1 MKPFTRWT
9 LKLMA
14 PAVSAALAL
23 LIAGSTAQTPPAM
36 PLVDLSIGPTAVNPQ
51 AVNIAL
57 ALSVEFPTVGAAYR
71 GSNYN
76 HATTYLGYFDPR
88 GCYNYKDLTPGA
100 PLSGDYFYRTGTVDA
115 NGYCD
120 FSGSTGRF
128 SGNALNYVTT
138 SSIDVLRYA
147 LTGGHR
153 VVDTASAT
161 VLERAYL
168 YNSWNLHNS
177 TYFPAKRIPQAMV
190 GKVIPPLIANSDV
203 IGGGCQ
209 DKVWFGTST
218 VSVSCDTAG
227 TTSSGNLNPTGVVGT
242 VTITTTNVVTVPKG
256 DPAPAGGVYQSTDW
270 ILRTTAPTTST
281 DMPTEGT
288 ITFVDVPIAIPNGTT
303 TSPPPPPITNAQAF
317 LTTTYTLV
325 AGTYSL
331 TPPAPPAPQDAIGTI
346 DVPLS
351 GTRYF
356 TSVAPGAPYR
366 TLSLDKRPG
375 QNNTVNVCR
384 VNNNQDNP
392 GNFKGRLT
400 AAGDPTDET
409 GSCGGSGVYSGYPSK
424 GRIRSNLP
432 RTVYEQ
438 LQSVNTYGVYTAQ
451 NIYRAYTLQRQYDLY
466 NGFDNYVV
474 TSTSVGTATVTTT
487 GVIYA
492 RVKVCDDMEKTTRT
506 DLCER
511 YPNGNYKPVGEIQRN
526 AAGVRLAAFG
536 YLLDNNTSR
545 YGGVLRAP
553 MKYPGPTY
561 IDPNGLQQTN
571 AYSEW
576 DASTGVFHAD
586 PLGAAPTYAYSG
598 VINYLNRF
606 GTTGTPGAYKG
617 YDPVGEL
624 YYEALRYFQG
634 LAPSSQATTGATAAM
649 ADGFPYYTTAGTAPA
664 RWQDP
669 LQNACE
675 RKNFILTIGDVNT
688 HYDKELPG
696 HRFAGSSLET
706 TVDPTR
712 SAVTIPNSTQSFDA
726 AAWTDLLTGFENNES
741 KSYTDSQGRAQN
753 TTGNPNPNTNNTDL
767 AIRATGSGGRS
778 AFYWAGAAYWAN
790 TQAIRKDVDSGGMS
804 MKDVRVKTFTI
815 DVDEGGNGDIEDT
828 NPRGIKPRR
837 SSFYLAGKYGWF
849 KDDNLD
855 GNPFRRSGG
864 LNDNTEWQNPTVP
877 NTPDGYVLASQAQQ
891 LIAGIRKF
899 FAAATNAQG
908 AATASAVSTSRF
920 TANAPNGDFFAPLF
934 YSGDWSGT
942 VQRTRLVLNTSTGQI
957 ESMPGAVWDAGVIL
971 TSAATTT
978 TTPLPDAYVKPADRK
993 IFTLSRDSGAT
1004 VGQAFTVANKDNLDT
1019 EVRTALGTNPATSVA
1034 DAFTDQRIN
1043 WLRGDMSNELVPS
1056 GGNLRKRG
1064 SVMGDVI
1071 SSGPVYKEDADP
1083 NITGPGYL
1091 AFSQS
1096 VTSRTATIYVGANDG
1111 MMHAFR
1117 ASDGKELFAYI
1128 PRAVAPYLNRLTH
1141 PGYLHR
1147 PYVDA
1152 VPQVGE
1158 AQVESSWKTLLASG
1172 MGGGAQGVFLLD
1184 VTTPESFGANNVLW
1198 EFTDADD
1205 PQMGNVVTQPVLMKL
1220 KVPGASG
1227 SPATYKWFVV
1237 VGSGYNNYKA
1247 DGNVTTSGA
1256 QAMFFLSVDKAAN
1269 AAWHEGTNYFKLSLP
1284 VASSDIANGL
1294 SNPGFLTGPA
1304 GEATLLYAGDLQ
1316 GNVWKIDLTAGINSA
1331 NLADSVF
1338 QGSGTRQAFFVATNA
1353 SGTRQPIT
1361 TTPQV
1366 VEANATGYM
1375 VVFGTG
1381 KYVEPNDNSNADVQS
1396 IYGIWDSSENSV
1408 SAFTAPRSSLFQ
1420 RTPSLSGTS
1429 VVLSTTTFAFGTNA
1443 SATPTQY
1450 RGWYIDLPQ
1459 TRERVAVEPALGIG
1473 IVAFSAAI
1481 PEGTCSGDGSGRR
1494 YCLNPVYGTNQGCD
1508 TATSLGIPS
1517 GPKIIQYELDASSY
1531 TARTPTGR
1539 RTVTIEQK
1547 VLNSSTKITDAG
1559 NALVSSSTVQS
1570 ISIPAGRISWRELRQ

>member
-1 MKPFTRWT
+1 MKTLPRWT

-14 PAVSAALAL
+14 PAVSACLAL
-23 LIAGSTAQTPPAM
+23 LIAGSTAQTPPTM

-57 ALSVEFPTVGAAYR
+57 ALSVEFPTVGSAYR

-88 GCYNYKDLTPGA
+88 GCYNYKDLTSGA

-115 NGYCD
+115 SGYCD

-153 VVDTASAT
+153 LVDTASTTILA
-161 VLERAYL
+161 RAYL
-168 YNSWNLHNS
+168 YSSWNLHNS

-218 VSVSCDTAG
+218 ASVSCDTAG
-227 TTSSGNLNPTGVVGT
+227 TTASGNLNPTGVVGT
-242 VTITTTNVVTVPKG
+242 VTITTTNVVTVPRG
-256 DPAPAGGVYQSTDW
+256 DPAPAGGVFQTTTW
-270 ILRTTAPTTST
+270 TLRTTGQTTST
-281 DMPTEGT
+281 VMPTEGP
-288 ITFVDVPIAIPNGTT
+288 ITFDDVPIAIPNGTT
-303 TSPPPPPITNAQAF
+303 TSPPPPPITNAAAF

-325 AGTYSL
+325 AGTYTL
-331 TPPAPPAPQDAIGTI
+331 TPPAPPAPQGAIGTV

-366 TLSLDKRPG
+366 TFQLAARPG
-375 QNNTVNVCR
+375 NSDTVRVCRQNNSTT
-384 VNNNQDNP
+384 NP
-392 GNFKGRLT
+392 GNFKGLMT
-400 AAGDPTDET
+400 AAGAPTDVPN
-409 GSCGGSGVYSGYPSK
+409 SCGSGVYNGYPSR
-424 GRIRSNLP
+424 GRIGSGLP

-451 NIYRAYTLQRQYDLY
+451 NIYRAYNLQREYDLY
-466 NGFDNYVV
+466 DGFDSYAV
-474 TSTSVGTATVTTT
+474 TSMSTGTATVTTT

-492 RVKVCDDMEKTTRT
+492 RVKVCDDTEKTTRT

-511 YPNGNYKPVGEIQRN
+511 YPNGNYKPVGEVQRK

-536 YLLDNNTSR
+536 YLLDNTTSR

-561 IDPNGLQQTN
+561 IDTSGQSQTN
-571 AYSEW
+571 TYSEW
-576 DASTGVFHAD
+576 DADTGVFNAD

-617 YDPVGEL
+617 FDPVGEL

-634 LAPSSQATTGATAAM
+634 LDPSGQATTGATPAM
-649 ADGFPYYTTAGTAPA
+649 ADGFPYYTTSGTAPA
-664 RWQDP
+664 KWQDP
-669 LQNACE
+669 VQNACE

-706 TVDPTR
+706 TIDPSR
-712 SAVTIPNSTQSFDA
+712 SAVSIPNSTQSFDA
-726 AAWTDLLTGFENNES
+726 AAWTDLLTGFELNQS
-741 KSYTDSQGRAQN
+741 KSYTDALGRAQN
-753 TTGNPNPNTNNTDL
+753 TTGNPNPNTNNDNL
-767 AIRATGSGGRS
+767 ATRATGSGSRS

-790 TQAIRKDVDSGGMS
+790 TQPIRRGIDADGMS
-804 MKDVRVKTFTI
+804 MKDIRVKTFTI

-828 NPRGIKPRR
+828 NPRSIKPRR

-849 KDDNLD
+849 NDDNLD
-855 GNPFRRSGG
+855 GNPFRRGGG
-864 LNDNTEWQNPTVP
+864 LTDNFEWQNPDAP

-891 LIAGIRKF
+891 LISGIRKF
-899 FAAATNAQG
+899 FGAAADKKG

-942 VQRTRLVLNTSTGQI
+942 VQRTRLVLNTTTGQI
-957 ESMPGAVWDAGVIL
+957 ESTPGAVWDAGVIL
-971 TSAATTT
+971 TTASTTT
-978 TTPLPDAYVKPADRK
+978 TSPLPDAYVRPADRK
-993 IFTLSRDSGAT
+993 IFTLSLDSGAS
-1004 VGQAFTVANKDNLDT
+1004 VGQPFTVANKGNLDAA
-1019 EVRTALGTNPATSVA
+1019 VLTALGTNPATGVA

-1043 WLRGDMSNELVPS
+1043 WLRGNKSDELVAA

-1083 NITGPGYL
+1083 SLSGAGYL

-1096 VTSRTATIYVGANDG
+1096 VASRTATIYVGANDG
-1111 MMHAFR
+1111 MLHAFR
-1117 ASDGKELFAYI
+1117 ASDGKELFGYI
-1128 PRAVAPYLNRLTH
+1128 PRAVAPYLNKLTH
-1141 PGYLHR
+1141 PAYEHR

-1158 AQVESSWKTLLASG
+1158 AQVGSSWKTLLVSG
-1172 MGGGAQGVFLLD
+1172 MGGGAQGVFVLD

-1198 EFTDADD
+1198 EFTDAND

-1220 KVPGASG
+1220 KVPGESG

-1247 DGNVTTSGA
+1247 DGNTTSSGA
-1256 QAMFFLSVDKAAN
+1256 QALFFLSVDKAAN
-1269 AAWHEGTNYFKLSLP
+1269 ANWVEGTNYFKVSLP
-1284 VASSDIANGL
+1284 VASGTIANGL
-1294 SNPGFLTGPA
+1294 SNPGFLTGPN

-1316 GNVWKIDLTAGINSA
+1316 GNIWKFDLTAGINST

-1338 QGSGTRQAFFVATNA
+1338 QASGLRKPLFVATNA
-1353 SGTRQPIT
+1353 SDTRQPIT

-1366 VEANATGYM
+1366 VEANASGYM

-1381 KYVEPNDNSNADVQS
+1381 KYVEPTDNSSADVQS
-1396 IYGIWDSSENSV
+1396 IYGIWDSLENSV
-1408 SAFTAPRSSLFQ
+1408 STFTAPRSSLFQ
-1420 RTPSLSGTS
+1420 RTASLSGTS
-1429 VVLSTTTFAFGTNA
+1429 VVLSTTTFAFGTNSSA
-1443 SATPTQY
+1443 SPTQY

-1459 TRERVAVEPALGIG
+1459 TRERIAVEPALGIG

-1481 PEGTCSGDGSGRR
+1481 PEGTCSGDGTGRR

-1508 TATSLGIPS
+1508 TNSSPGIPS
-1517 GPKIIQYELDASSY
+1517 GPKIIQYELDDSSY
-1531 TARTPTGR
+1531 TARTPSGR

-1570 ISIPAGRISWRELRQ
+1570 ISIPAGRINWRELRQ